1 MEKQA
6 LNCGA
11 TIEDSTIISIE
22 KRITKKENNTEIT
35 LFKVVDSND
44 QCYYAKSI
52 IVATGSNPNKLH
64 LPNED
69 LYWGKGI
76 SSCAVCDGALYK
88 KKKIF
93 VVGGGDTAMEEA
105 LFLTKFSEVTLIHR
119 RDTFRASAVMQNRVI
134 EHPKIQILYNTVV
147 SEVLGDE
154 TELTHIVIKN
164 VLTNEE
170 KKIDLERGALFYGLG
185 LTPNVKLFTDNN
197 HFNVSLDKEY
207 RKCHHCT
214 DDIPNDKYPEVS
226 CINRCCNLIEES
238 FDRSSL
244 RDKICIK
251 CKEYDDRLC
260 EKMDSINIGD
270 KITFRELTGK
280 HDILTSY
287 IVSYITPLSGGN
299 QKIRMSHNSV
309 KWRTKENYIFTLYK
323 VLNNIEGES
332 VIDVEGPPFYIKG
345 SNNDVYFLESDDR
358 DINVYSI
365 EDISKKVTVSVDD
378 GHIEIVQDKHFS
390 TSTTEKGIFVAGDVA
405 DKIYRQAIV
414 ACGEGC
420 KAAMDVISFLSK

>member
-1 MEKQA
+1 M
-6 LNCGA
+6 
-11 TIEDSTIISIE
+11 
-22 KRITKKENNTEIT
+22 
-35 LFKVVDSND
+35 
-44 QCYYAKSI
+44 
-52 IVATGSNPNKLH
+52 ATGSNPNKLY

-105 LFLTKFSEVTLIHR
+105 LFLTKFSDVTLIHR

-134 EHPKIQILYNTVV
+134 EHPKIKILYNTVV

-154 TELTHIVIKN
+154 KELTHIVIKN

-185 LTPNVKLFTDNN
+185 LTPNIKLFTENN
-197 HFNVSLDKEY
+197 ELNVSLDKEF

-214 DDIPNDKYPEVS
+214 DDIPHDDYPETS
-226 CINRCCNLIEES
+226 CINKCCQLMEES
-238 FDRSSL
+238 ISTP
-244 RDKICIK
+244 KNICAK
-251 CKEYDDRLC
+251 CKEYHDRLC
-260 EKMDSINIGD
+260 EKSFINIGD
-270 KITFRELTGK
+270 KITYREVGGIHDKLT
-280 HDILTSY
+280 HY
-287 IVSYITPLSGGN
+287 IVSDIVSSMGN
-299 QKIRMSHNSV
+299 KKVFKNSV
-309 KWRTKENYIFTLYK
+309 KWSTKQNYIFTLYE
-323 VLNNIEGES
+323 VLNNIEGENVIS
-332 VIDVEGPPFYIKG
+332 VTGPPFYVKG
-345 SNNDVYFLESDDR
+345 TDVYYLELDDI
-358 DINVYSI
+358 DVNIFFI
-365 EDISKKVTVSVDD
+365 EDISKMVNVRVVD
-378 GHIEIVQDKHFS
+378 GHIEIVKDKHFS

-405 DKIYRQAIV
+405 DKVYRQAIV